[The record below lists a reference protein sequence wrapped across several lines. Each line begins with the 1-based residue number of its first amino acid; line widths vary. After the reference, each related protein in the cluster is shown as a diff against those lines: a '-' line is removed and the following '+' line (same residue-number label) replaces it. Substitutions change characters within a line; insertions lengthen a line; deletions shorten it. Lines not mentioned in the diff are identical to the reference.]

1 MKAKDYE
8 AILDS
13 LQMTGVYVIRED
25 DHKILY
31 FNKRIKEVF
40 PKVQTGIPCHEL
52 WEGSCV
58 NCPLLIIGNQ
68 KESRSVKF
76 NDPFGKA
83 VDVTVTRI
91 LWEDA
96 IPAFSIAVTPQADD
110 RESTQKEAAYRQ
122 NDKQMAAIFR
132 SAYSVMSVIN
142 LETGACDRI
151 YLNKVGEA
159 GKICSGNYEH
169 FYQMALDDVVF
180 EEDKAYFAET
190 FSIQN
195 LRRKAEAVEDYAEI
209 ICQFRMSLPQ
219 TKWTES
225 HIYFIRR
232 GKTVVVNMLGRDIT
246 GEKQKEAEQAREKI
260 EKNHIIESMSSLFFA
275 AYYLDLEMDTFRMV
289 NQMEEVKDALK
300 NARSCQEAFRTYASM
315 FVHPEDR
322 ESYLDV
328 MDTAHMRE
336 CLSGEH
342 PFEAVEYRRIVHE
355 NGEIIDNGWIRA
367 TVILSETVGK
377 EPRKVLYLAQDVT
390 ESKRKEES
398 AQRILKEAYESAV
411 YANAS
416 KSDFLSRMSHDIRTP
431 MNAIMGMTAIAGAH
445 LDDRERVADCLNK
458 ITVSSTHLLGL
469 INDVLD
475 MSKIESGKVDIVE
488 EPFKLSDLMNNLL
501 TMIRPVQQ
509 QKQHDLTLHMDK
521 VVHESVIGD
530 VMRLQQVFMNILGN
544 AVKYTPPGG
553 RIKIEVN
560 EKDSKVNGYGCYEF
574 IFSDNG
580 IGMSDEFQS
589 QIFEPFSRAED
600 SRVSKIEGTGL
611 GMAIALNIVHKMNGN
626 INIESKEGI
635 GSRFTVTIFLKKQDR
650 PQADAGNCLG
660 TKGVQEKKIEN
671 LKEDLSNQKF
681 QGRRILLV
689 EDNQLNR
696 EIAEEILGYTGVMVE
711 SVEDGKQALDKFIE
725 MEAGYYDLIFMDVQM
740 PVMNG
745 YEATR
750 AIRAAGRSDAREIP
764 IVAMTANAFT
774 DDVIASKQAGMNEH
788 ITKPLDAE
796 QLVQCMRIYLK

>member
-300 NARSCQEAFRTYASM
+300 NARSCQEAFRTYAAM

-367 TVILSETVGK
+367 TVILSEMVGK

>member
-300 NARSCQEAFRTYASM
+300 NARSCQEAFRTYAAM

-553 RIKIEVN
+553 GIKIEVN

>member
-300 NARSCQEAFRTYASM
+300 NARSCQEAFRTYAAM

-488 EPFKLSDLMNNLL
+488 EPFKLTDLMNNLL

>member
-300 NARSCQEAFRTYASM
+300 NARSCQEAFRTYAAM

-398 AQRILKEAYESAV
+398 AQRIL
-411 YANAS
+411 
-416 KSDFLSRMSHDIRTP
+416 
-431 MNAIMGMTAIAGAH
+431 
-445 LDDRERVADCLNK
+445 
-458 ITVSSTHLLGL
+458 
-469 INDVLD
+469 
-475 MSKIESGKVDIVE
+475 
-488 EPFKLSDLMNNLL
+488 
-501 TMIRPVQQ
+501 
-509 QKQHDLTLHMDK
+509 
-521 VVHESVIGD
+521 
-530 VMRLQQVFMNILGN
+530 
-544 AVKYTPPGG
+544 
-553 RIKIEVN
+553 
-560 EKDSKVNGYGCYEF
+560 
-574 IFSDNG
+574 
-580 IGMSDEFQS
+580 
-589 QIFEPFSRAED
+589 
-600 SRVSKIEGTGL
+600 
-611 GMAIALNIVHKMNGN
+611 
-626 INIESKEGI
+626 
-635 GSRFTVTIFLKKQDR
+635 
-650 PQADAGNCLG
+650 
-660 TKGVQEKKIEN
+660 
-671 LKEDLSNQKF
+671 
-681 QGRRILLV
+681 
-689 EDNQLNR
+689 
-696 EIAEEILGYTGVMVE
+696 
-711 SVEDGKQALDKFIE
+711 
-725 MEAGYYDLIFMDVQM
+725 
-740 PVMNG
+740 
-745 YEATR
+745 
-750 AIRAAGRSDAREIP
+750 
-764 IVAMTANAFT
+764 
-774 DDVIASKQAGMNEH
+774 
-788 ITKPLDAE
+788 
-796 QLVQCMRIYLK
+796 

>member
-300 NARSCQEAFRTYASM
+300 NARSCQEAFWTYAAM

>member
-300 NARSCQEAFRTYASM
+300 NARSCQEAFRTYAAM

-611 GMAIALNIVHKMNGN
+611 GMAIVLNIVHKMNGN

-764 IVAMTANAFT
+764 IVAMTVNAFT

>member
-159 GKICSGNYEH
+159 GKICSGTYEH

-300 NARSCQEAFRTYASM
+300 NARSCQEAFRTYAAM

>member
-300 NARSCQEAFRTYASM
+300 NARSCQEAFRTYAAM

-445 LDDRERVADCLNK
+445 IDDRERVADCLNK

>member
-1 MKAKDYE
+1 M
-8 AILDS
+8 
-13 LQMTGVYVIRED
+13 
-25 DHKILY
+25 
-31 FNKRIKEVF
+31 
-40 PKVQTGIPCHEL
+40 
-52 WEGSCV
+52 
-58 NCPLLIIGNQ
+58 
-68 KESRSVKF
+68 
-76 NDPFGKA
+76 
-83 VDVTVTRI
+83 
-91 LWEDA
+91 
-96 IPAFSIAVTPQADD
+96 
-110 RESTQKEAAYRQ
+110 RES
-122 NDKQMAAIFR
+122 
-132 SAYSVMSVIN
+132 
-142 LETGACDRI
+142 
-151 YLNKVGEA
+151 
-159 GKICSGNYEH
+159 
-169 FYQMALDDVVF
+169 
-180 EEDKAYFAET
+180 
-190 FSIQN
+190 
-195 LRRKAEAVEDYAEI
+195 
-209 ICQFRMSLPQ
+209 
-219 TKWTES
+219 
-225 HIYFIRR
+225 
-232 GKTVVVNMLGRDIT
+232 
-246 GEKQKEAEQAREKI
+246 
-260 EKNHIIESMSSLFFA
+260 
-275 AYYLDLEMDTFRMV
+275 
-289 NQMEEVKDALK
+289 
-300 NARSCQEAFRTYASM
+300 
-315 FVHPEDR
+315 
-322 ESYLDV
+322 
-328 MDTAHMRE
+328 
-336 CLSGEH
+336 LSGEH

>member
-1 MKAKDYE
+1 VKAKDYE

-300 NARSCQEAFRTYASM
+300 NARSCQEAFRTYAAM